1 MRFRTTYSISIA
13 LLLLAAGCSKQEAVR
28 EQGNFPADHVIRVS
42 TEVAPATKGSYTTDN
57 ITEFDLIV
65 TDHTKAAYSF
75 NNTKF
80 SKSSGEWVS
89 EKTLLWGGAKDTV
102 TVYAVAPCF
111 KDRDLWDTQDFDRL
125 PFYDTMC
132 EIEAEQSE
140 ESKSSD
146 YLCWVGSYQSAK
158 TVDKCLTDGKLK
170 IEFTHMLSLVR
181 ITFRLGTEFNN
192 GGIPQSNIISDVVI
206 SGTLRSFWITTMMYD
221 GKLSA
226 YVPVQVIASDV
237 KPYNTEWHAAAAET
251 GNCTSVYEC
260 ILVPQTMAEGDL
272 KISFKAG
279 GKAYEWVAPELTF
292 SPNTAH
298 TLTLKVGK
306 DAVIAGGFT
315 ATEWVNEDSAI
326 LETE

>member
-1 MRFRTTYSISIA
+1 MKFKTTYSIA
-13 LLLLAAGCSKQEAVR
+13 LLLLAVGCAKQNVQE
-28 EQGNFPADHVIRVS
+28 GGFPEDHVIRVS

-170 IEFTHMLSLVR
+170 IEFAHMLSLVR

-206 SGTLRSFWITTMMYD
+206 SGTSRSFWITTMMYD

-260 ILVPQTMAEGDL
+260 ILVPQTVSVGEL
-272 KISFKAG
+272 NISFKAD

-292 SPNTAH
+292 SPNSVH

-315 ATEWVNEDSAI
+315 ATEWVNENSTI

>member
-1 MRFRTTYSISIA
+1 MKFKTTYSIA
-13 LLLLAAGCSKQEAVR
+13 LLLLAVGCAKQNVQE
-28 EQGNFPADHVIRVS
+28 GGFPEDHVIRVS

-111 KDRDLWDTQDFDRL
+111 KDCDLWDTQDFDRL

-206 SGTLRSFWITTMMYD
+206 SGTSRSFWITTMMYD

-260 ILVPQTMAEGDL
+260 ILVPQTVSVGEL
-272 KISFKAG
+272 NISFKAD

-292 SPNTAH
+292 SPNSVH

-315 ATEWVNEDSAI
+315 ATEWVNENSTI

>member
-1 MRFRTTYSISIA
+1 MKFKTTYSIA
-13 LLLLAAGCSKQEAVR
+13 LLLLAVGCAKQNVQE
-28 EQGNFPADHVIRVS
+28 GGFPEDHVIRVS

-206 SGTLRSFWITTMMYD
+206 SGTSRSFWITTMMYD

-237 KPYNTEWHAAAAET
+237 KPYNTELHAAAAET

-260 ILVPQTMAEGDL
+260 ILVPQTVAEGDL

-292 SPNTAH
+292 SPNAAH

-315 ATEWVNEDSAI
+315 ATEWVNENSTI

>member
-1 MRFRTTYSISIA
+1 MKFKTTYSIA
-13 LLLLAAGCSKQEAVR
+13 LLLLAVGCAKQNVQE
-28 EQGNFPADHVIRVS
+28 GGFPEDHVIRVS

-206 SGTLRSFWITTMMYD
+206 SGTSRSFWITTMMYD

-260 ILVPQTMAEGDL
+260 ILVPQTVSVGEL

-292 SPNTAH
+292 SPNAAH

-306 DAVIAGGFT
+306 DAVIAGEFT

>member
-28 EQGNFPADHVIRVS
+28 EQGNFPADHIIRVS

-57 ITEFDLIV
+57 ITEFDLMV
-65 TDHTKAAYSF
+65 TD
-75 NNTKF
+75 NTKPAYTYTNTRF
-80 SKSSGEWVS
+80 SKSASGEWGP
-89 EKTLLWGGAKDTV
+89 EKTLLWGGAKDIV

-111 KDRDLWDTQDFDRL
+111 KSRDLKTIS
-125 PFYDTMC
+125 FYRTPGNSDDLC
-132 EIEAEQSE
+132 EVEAEQSKG
-140 ESKSSD
+140 SNNSD
-146 YLCWVGSYQSAK
+146 YLFWVGAS
-158 TVDKCLTDGKLK
+158 DKVVEDCLADDGKLK
-170 IEFTHMLSLVR
+170 IQFTHMLSLVR
-181 ITFRLGTEFNN
+181 ITFKLGTEFNN
-192 GGIPQSNIISDVVI
+192 GGVPQSNIISDVVI
-206 SGTLRSFWITTMMYD
+206 SGTRRSFWISSTNYH
-221 GKLSA
+221 GALA
-226 YVPVQVIASDV
+226 AVALPEAAASDV
-237 KPYNTEWHAAAAET
+237 KPYNLKWTSAGNKT

-260 ILVPQTMAEGDL
+260 ILVPQTVAEGDL

-292 SPNTAH
+292 SPNSVH

>member
-1 MRFRTTYSISIA
+1 MKFKTTYSIA
-13 LLLLAAGCSKQEAVR
+13 LLLLAVGCAKQNVQE
-28 EQGNFPADHVIRVS
+28 GGFPEDHVIRVS

-206 SGTLRSFWITTMMYD
+206 SGTSRSFWITTMMYD
-221 GKLSA
+221 GKVSA

-260 ILVPQTMAEGDL
+260 ILVPQTVSVGEL
-272 KISFKAG
+272 NISFKAD

-292 SPNTAH
+292 SPNSVH

-315 ATEWVNEDSAI
+315 ATEWVNENSTI

>member
-1 MRFRTTYSISIA
+1 MKFKTTYSIA
-13 LLLLAAGCSKQEAVR
+13 LLLLAVGCAKQNVQE
-28 EQGNFPADHVIRVS
+28 GGFPEDHVIRVS

-80 SKSSGEWVS
+80 SKSSGEWVP

-206 SGTLRSFWITTMMYD
+206 SGTSRSFWITTMMYD

-260 ILVPQTMAEGDL
+260 ILVPQTVSVGEL
-272 KISFKAG
+272 NISFKAD

-292 SPNTAH
+292 SPNSVH

-315 ATEWVNEDSAI
+315 ATEWVNENSTI

>member
-1 MRFRTTYSISIA
+1 MRFRTTYSIA
-13 LLLLAAGCSKQEAVR
+13 LLLLAVGCAKQNVQE
-28 EQGNFPADHVIRVS
+28 GGFPEDHVIRVS

-206 SGTLRSFWITTMMYD
+206 SGTSRSFWITTMMYD

-260 ILVPQTMAEGDL
+260 ILVPQTVSVGEL
-272 KISFKAG
+272 NISFKAD

-292 SPNTAH
+292 SPNSVH

-315 ATEWVNEDSAI
+315 ATEWVNENSTI

>member
-1 MRFRTTYSISIA
+1 MKFKTTYSIA
-13 LLLLAAGCSKQEAVR
+13 LLLLAVGCAKQNVQE
-28 EQGNFPADHVIRVS
+28 GGFPEDHVIRVS

-206 SGTLRSFWITTMMYD
+206 SGTSRSFWITTMMYD

-260 ILVPQTMAEGDL
+260 ILVPQTVSVGEL

-292 SPNTAH
+292 SPNSVH

-315 ATEWVNEDSAI
+315 ATEWVNENSTI

>member
-1 MRFRTTYSISIA
+1 MKFKTTYSIA
-13 LLLLAAGCSKQEAVR
+13 LLLLAVGCAKQNVQE
-28 EQGNFPADHVIRVS
+28 GGFPEDHVIRVS

-206 SGTLRSFWITTMMYD
+206 SGTSRSFWITTMMYD

-260 ILVPQTMAEGDL
+260 ILVPQTVSVGEL
-272 KISFKAG
+272 NISFKAD

-292 SPNTAH
+292 SPNSVH

-315 ATEWVNEDSAI
+315 ATEWVNENSTI

>member
-1 MRFRTTYSISIA
+1 MKFKTTYSIA
-13 LLLLAAGCSKQEAVR
+13 LLLLAVGCAKQNVQE
-28 EQGNFPADHVIRVS
+28 GGFPEDHVIRVS

-206 SGTLRSFWITTMMYD
+206 SGTSRSFWITTMMYD

-260 ILVPQTMAEGDL
+260 ILVPQTVSVGEL
-272 KISFKAG
+272 NISFKAD

-292 SPNTAH
+292 SPNSVH

>member
-1 MRFRTTYSISIA
+1 MKFKTTYSIA
-13 LLLLAAGCSKQEAVR
+13 LLLLAVGCAKQNVQE
-28 EQGNFPADHVIRVS
+28 GGFPEDHVIRVS

-111 KDRDLWDTQDFDRL
+111 KTRNFKTNSFQRVPDNPDD
-125 PFYDTMC
+125 MC
-132 EIEAEQSE
+132 EVEAEQSE
-140 ESKSSD
+140 ESKKSD
-146 YLCWVGSYQSAK
+146 YLYWVGASNDNK
-158 TVDKCLTDGKLK
+158 VMVEDCLAEDGKLK
-170 IEFTHMLSLVR
+170 IQFTHLLSLVR
-181 ITFRLGTEFNN
+181 ITFKLGTEFNN
-192 GGIPQSNIISDVVI
+192 GGVPQSNIISDVVI
-206 SGTLRSFWITTMMYD
+206 SGTRRSFWISSTMYY
-221 GKLSA
+221 GALA
-226 YVPVQVIASDV
+226 ARAWTEAAASDV
-237 KPYNTEWHAAAAET
+237 KPYNLDWTSAVNKT

-260 ILVPQTMAEGDL
+260 ILVPQTMADGDL

-292 SPNTAH
+292 SPNTTH

>member
-1 MRFRTTYSISIA
+1 MKFKTTYSIA
-13 LLLLAAGCSKQEAVR
+13 LLLLAVGCAKQNVQE
-28 EQGNFPADHVIRVS
+28 GGFPEDHVIRVS

-146 YLCWVGSYQSAK
+146 YLCWVGNYQSAK

-206 SGTLRSFWITTMMYD
+206 SGTSRSFWITTMMYD

-260 ILVPQTMAEGDL
+260 ILVPQTVSVGEL
-272 KISFKAG
+272 NISFKAD

-292 SPNTAH
+292 SPNSVH

-315 ATEWVNEDSAI
+315 ATEWVNENSTI